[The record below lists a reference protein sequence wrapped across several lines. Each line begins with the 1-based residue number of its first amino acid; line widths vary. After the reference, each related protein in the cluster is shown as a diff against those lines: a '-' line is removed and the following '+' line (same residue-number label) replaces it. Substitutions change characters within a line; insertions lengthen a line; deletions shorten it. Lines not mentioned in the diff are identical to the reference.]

1 MSVHE
6 EYIARIESI
15 AGVSREILNSLSPR
29 EIWKKFHGNS
39 NIKVESFFPM
49 VGGGGSVIH
58 SVSTSESINTEV
70 DLAIA
75 SLGR

>member
-1 MSVHE
+1 MTGHE
-6 EYIARIESI
+6 EYIARIESNI
-15 AGVSREILNSLSPR
+15 GISREELNSLSPR
-29 EIWKKFHGNS
+29 DIWKKFHGNS
-39 NIKVESFFPM
+39 NIKVESFFPV